1 MDDRELNELRAELA
15 VAQAQIERLRQFN
28 DELQKSIRDK
38 DDTIRQAKDIN
49 PVGRVSLKRV
59 LFLARAAFLD
69 ISKIA
74 KVDGGGWFLNMGLV
88 GCEPSCQRKFKSLR
102 QIWDI
107 LCLESWSLSD
117 LFGDFLVTKSK
128 APKLRVAKQSVP
140 TSVVNWR
147 DGYKLTLYDSTPPNM
162 SAAQN
167 AFETWNSVLDDYV
180 PFSSSA

>member
-1 MDDRELNELRAELA
+1 MQEQTFEQLQAKLAAAE
-15 VAQAQIERLRQFN
+15 AQIQQLQQAN
-28 DELQKSIRDK
+28 DEAWARIREQSA
-38 DDTIRQAKDIN
+38 TISRAKDIT
-49 PVGRVSLKRV
+49 PYSRPSFRSV
-59 LFLARAAFLD
+59 LILARAAYLD
-69 ISKIA
+69 LVKCR
-74 KVDGGGWFLNMGLV
+74 GGGWLLSFGSMT
-88 GCEPSCQRKFKSLR
+88 RKFKSLL

-128 APKLRVAKQSVP
+128 AFKLRVAKQLVP
-140 TSVVNWR
+140 TSVYWR

-167 AFETWNSVLDDYV
+167 SFETWNSTLDDYV

>member
-1 MDDRELNELRAELA
+1 MQEQTFDLRAKLA
-15 VAQAQIERLRQFN
+15 AAEAQIQQ
-28 DELQKSIRDK
+28 LQQANEEAWARIREQSA
-38 DDTIRQAKDIN
+38 TISRAKDIT
-49 PVGRVSLKRV
+49 PYSRPSFLRV
-59 LFLARAAFLD
+59 LLLARAACLD
-69 ISKIA
+69 LVKCRA
-74 KVDGGGWFLNMGLV
+74 GGWLLSLGSMT
-88 GCEPSCQRKFKSLR
+88 RKFKSLV
-102 QIWDI
+102 QIWNI

-128 APKLRVAKQSVP
+128 APKLRPSKKLLP

-147 DGYKLTLYDSTPPNM
+147 DGYKLTLYDSTPPNI